1 MYASLEEL
9 RRKIG
14 HVVKCAFQKSKLA
27 WYNLIA
33 KRCSRVAVKATVQET
48 QLLRTAGVLPA
59 NSTFLEA
66 AGEGFE
72 PSLTDPELV
81 KPSRGYRVCFR

>member
-1 MYASLEEL
+1 MTLDHSAWWSMYASLEEL

-33 KRCSRVAVKATVQET
+33 KRCSSHT
-48 QLLRTAGVLPA
+48 
-59 NSTFLEA
+59 
-66 AGEGFE
+66 
-72 PSLTDPELV
+72 
-81 KPSRGYRVCFR
+81 